1 MKKRGRKHSPGE
13 VKLLEQVAEEF
24 TKKKDKFGAKWIAKD
39 LNISLASVYN
49 YAAGED
55 LPRVEILRDV
65 QRKWKVSWKLID
77 PSEMLKTKKILTE
90 KQLVFSFLEALRKEN
105 VEITKIGPEG
115 ETSVLQVTMKIRF
128 TG

>member
-1 MKKRGRKHSPGE
+1 VRSG
-13 VKLLEQVAEEF
+13 
-24 TKKKDKFGAKWIAKD
+24 
-39 LNISLASVYN
+39 SLKT
-49 YAAGED
+49 AGDD

-65 QRKWKVSWKLID
+65 QKKWKITWNLID
-77 PSEMLKTKKILTE
+77 PSEMLKTKRIVSE

-128 TG
+128 TA

>member
-1 MKKRGRKHSPGE
+1 VKKRGRKHSPGE
-13 VKLLEQVAEEF
+13 VKLLGQVATVF
-24 TKKKDKFGAKWIAKD
+24 TEKKDKFGAKWIAKD

-49 YAAGED
+49 YAAGDD
-55 LPRVEILRDV
+55 LPRVEVLRDV
-65 QRKWKVSWKLID
+65 QKKWKITWNLID
-77 PSEMLKTKKILTE
+77 PSEMLKAKRIVSE

-128 TG
+128 TA